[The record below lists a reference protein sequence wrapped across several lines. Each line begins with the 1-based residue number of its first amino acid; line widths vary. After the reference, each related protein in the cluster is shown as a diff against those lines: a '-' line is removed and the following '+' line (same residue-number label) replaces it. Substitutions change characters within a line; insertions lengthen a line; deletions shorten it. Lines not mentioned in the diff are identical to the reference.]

1 MPPKRKA
8 AASKAKGK
16 KAAEEDAGPSS
27 VKEAMEALKKA
38 DAGKKKKS
46 KVDSHCPYANTAS
59 VRNLL
64 VQFPK
69 NSVQDRLTVCF

>member
-8 AASKAKGK
+8 AATKGKGK
-16 KAAEEDAGPSS
+16 KAAAAAEEDAGPSS

-59 VRNLL
+59 VRNHHFKMLSPVRIL
-64 VQFPK
+64 
-69 NSVQDRLTVCF
+69 